1 MEVLSNIGFDWQVAL
16 SNFVSFVLIYF
27 ILKTWVFGPVSDIL
41 EKRQSTI
48 QEGVI
53 KAKESEAVLS
63 QAQEAA
69 DTIIK
74 TSKQEANAIV
84 AQAKN
89 SGDELII
96 SATKQAEQAA
106 HEVHTR
112 AKQAL
117 QKEQEDMEQALLAQT
132 ASLVSKGVTKLL
144 KEEVDQKR
152 DQELTDRA
160 LKHLQE
166 VSSHQK

>member
-41 EKRQSTI
+41 EQRKSTI
-48 QEGVI
+48 EEGVK
-53 KAKESEAVLS
+53 KAKESEAVLT
-63 QAQEAA
+63 QAQEEA

-74 TSKQEANAIV
+74 TSKQEANIIV
-84 AQAKN
+84 AKAKD
-89 SGDELII
+89 SGDELITN
-96 SATKQAEQAA
+96 ATKQAEKEA
-106 HEVHTR
+106 HEVHIR

-117 QKEQEDMEQALLAQT
+117 QKEQEDMEQALISKT
-132 ASLVSKGVTKLL
+132 ASLVSMGVTKLL

-152 DQELTDRA
+152 DQELTNRA
-160 LKHLQE
+160 LKHLQN
-166 VSSHQK
+166 VSSVQK